1 MTQRSRT
8 NFHLDSKVSHSYCA
22 FEVGGRHVSAAGHA
36 ATRPRDARETAT
48 GAVRIHYDVTCIT
61 TMHAKRTRF
70 EVADERRKDRQDL
83 FEVDT
88 GRGRDVAGTRDH
100 THAHGA
106 IQDSMTQRATAGEHR
121 YAPITSP
128 SNNRYDGDT
137 RSGELTTWT
146 DAARYL
152 TSIRTTRHRG
162 ALMDSAASLSSA
174 VRGTVNAVIVACI
187 KAARHVMSDPP
198 NPFTPTWLATS
209 TFL

>member
-1 MTQRSRT
+1 MYQLPGTQQHARGTHGRQRQELSGSIMTSPALRRCTQ
-8 NFHLDSKVSHSYCA
+8 K
-22 FEVGGRHVSAAGHA
+22 GRDLKSPTSAG
-36 ATRPRDARETAT
+36 
-48 GAVRIHYDVTCIT
+48 
-61 TMHAKRTRF
+61 K
-70 EVADERRKDRQDL
+70 
-83 FEVDT
+83 T
-88 GRGRDVAGTRDH
+88 GRISLKWTRDVVAMWPGQGTTR
-100 THAHGA
+100 HAHGA